1 MESIEL
7 FHKIIKVLNVYSERM
22 RESERYGDVI
32 LHTSELHLLET
43 IGDNPNTR
51 ASALAGTMGLSK
63 GRVSQ
68 LAKSLSKKKL
78 IRTLPGKDKKEILY
92 QLTKSGTAIHE
103 EHKRRDVEI
112 ITPIMNCLDD
122 VDEKSREALSRVLDV
137 ALRSMM
143 SSSAADEN
151 QRK

>member
-7 FHKIIKVLNVYSERM
+7 FHKFIKVTNVYGERM
-22 RESERYGDVI
+22 RESERYDNVI

-68 LAKSLSKKKL
+68 LAKSLLKKEL
-78 IRTLPGKDKKEILY
+78 IRTLSGKDKKEILY
-92 QLTKSGTAIHE
+92 QLTKSGMKIHE
-103 EHKRRDVEI
+103 EHKRRDAEI
-112 ITPIMNCLDD
+112 ITPIMDCLDGI
-122 VDEKSREALSRVLDV
+122 DEKSREALNRVLDIS
-137 ALRSMM
+137 LRCMM
-143 SSSAADEN
+143 SSSDGDEN
-151 QRK
+151 RGM